1 MSHAP
6 RIPMIPLAHL
16 TSRARRPVRGV
27 TLIELMVGM
36 VIGLLAVLVIA
47 QVALLFEGQKRSTT
61 GGSDAQVN
69 GALSLQM
76 LQRDLQMAGYGIATG
91 SGAGCELRGNRDG
104 VTPPWHGQPMVPVRI
119 VQGTDATR
127 GSPDTIFVMLSGRP
141 GTSFHALPVALS
153 RVHRKNDVSLGVV
166 STVNLGAETAQAGD
180 LLALIPTNTATSWCS
195 VVEVTTTPA
204 ALADTIEHAESGAWN
219 QDATANIRPGVSF
232 TDVGYAVGDQFVNL
246 GSMIYREYALGAD
259 TAAGGGTA
267 LTLRSTDAANAAWS
281 AADVLFPQIVNL
293 QAVYGL
299 DTSATADD
307 VVDTWTT
314 TAPTTP
320 DGWGRAIAVR
330 VAVVARSGQYEK
342 TEVTANQPTWRPD
355 GSTAETLPVDHLS
368 DWRHYRYKVFEVVVP
383 LRNLLWQS

>member
-1 MSHAP
+1 MPHA
-6 RIPMIPLAHL
+6 H
-16 TSRARRPVRGV
+16 TSRHARSSARGV

-76 LQRDLQMAGYGIATG
+76 LQRDLQMAGYGITTG

-153 RVHRKNDVSLGVV
+153 RVHRKSDVSLGVNAN
-166 STVNLGAETAQAGD
+166 VNLGAETARAGD

-195 VVEVTTTPA
+195 VVEVTRDAT
-204 ALADTIEHAESGAWN
+204 ALGDTIEHAESGAWN

-232 TDVGYAVGDQFVNL
+232 SDVGYAVGDQFVNL
-246 GSMIYREYALGAD
+246 GTLIYREYALGAD

-267 LTLRSTDAANAAWS
+267 LTMRSTDASNAAWS
-281 AADVLFPQIVNL
+281 AAEVLYPQIVNL
-293 QAVYGL
+293 QAVYGI
-299 DTSATADD
+299 DTSATPDD
-307 VVDTWTT
+307 VVDSWTT
-314 TAPTTP
+314 VAPTTP
-320 DGWGRAIAVR
+320 AGWGAAIAVR
-330 VAVVARSGQYEK
+330 VAVVARSTTYEK
-342 TEVTANQPTWRPD
+342 AEVTTTQPTWRPD
-355 GSTAETLPVDHLS
+355 GNTVETLPVDHLS

>member
-1 MSHAP
+1 MSHP
-6 RIPMIPLAHL
+6 L
-16 TSRARRPVRGV
+16 TSQHARTSARGV

-76 LQRDLQMAGYGIATG
+76 LQRDLQMAGYGISTG

-104 VTPPWHGQPMVPVRI
+104 VSPPWHGQPMVPVRI

-127 GSPDTIFVMLSGRP
+127 GSPDSIFVMLSGRP
-141 GTSFHALPVALS
+141 GTSFHALPVRLS
-153 RVHRKNDVSLGVV
+153 RVHRKNDVSLGVDA
-166 STVNLGAETAQAGD
+166 TVNLGAETAQAGD
-180 LLALIPTNTATSWCS
+180 LLALIPANTATSWCS
-195 VVEVTTTPA
+195 VVEVTGTPA
-204 ALADTIEHAESGAWN
+204 ALADTIDHAESGAWN

-232 TDVGYAVGDQFVNL
+232 TDVGYGVGDQFVNL
-246 GSMIYREYALGAD
+246 GTLIYREYALGAD

-267 LTLRSTDAANAAWS
+267 LTMRSTDASNAAWS
-281 AADVLFPQIVNL
+281 TAEVLYPQIVNL
-293 QAVYGL
+293 QAVYGI
-299 DTSATADD
+299 DTSATPDD
-307 VVDTWTT
+307 VVDSWTT

-320 DGWGRAIAVR
+320 AGWGAAIAVR
-330 VAVVARSGQYEK
+330 VAVVARSSQYEK
-342 TEVTANQPTWRPD
+342 TEVTTTQPTWRPD
-355 GSTAETLPVDHLS
+355 GSTVETLPVDHLS